1 MENSDPSRCTGYVSR
16 DLDRPPRYTFL
27 RTFTAGREV
36 KMGLGLLAFSAVMG
50 IAAVAA
56 WLTHLMW
63 VISTLAGA
71 AGVTFG
77 QVMLAILGTFVPPI
91 GVLHG
96 IMIWFGMGF

>member
-1 MENSDPSRCTGYVSR
+1 
-16 DLDRPPRYTFL
+16 
-27 RTFTAGREV
+27 
-36 KMGLGLLAFSAVMG
+36 MGLGFLAFSAVMG

-63 VISTLAGA
+63 FISKLAGDT
-71 AGVTFG
+71 GVTVG
-77 QVMLAILGTFVPPI
+77 QLMLAILGTFVPPI